1 MSPIEEERWLLSE
14 ELLARDTELTVN
26 ASNKSSNKRVDQMF
40 MDECEILDWD
50 YNEPEQKSSIGRRGE
65 TTSSNSHKSV
75 EMASDQK
82 TPLRMR
88 GGDFGMFPLENPVVY
103 IIAIF

>member
-1 MSPIEEERWLLSE
+1 
-14 ELLARDTELTVN
+14 
-26 ASNKSSNKRVDQMF
+26 MF

-50 YNEPEQKSSIGRRGE
+50 FTDPEQKSSTGRRE
-65 TTSSNSHKSV
+65 QPTSSNSHKSV

-88 GGDFGMFPLENPVVY
+88 GGDFGMFP
-103 IIAIF
+103 F

>member
-1 MSPIEEERWLLSE
+1 MSPIEEERWLLAE
-14 ELLARDTELTVN
+14 ELLARDTELTVY
-26 ASNKSSNKRVDQMF
+26 ASSKSSNKRVDQMF
-40 MDECEILDWD
+40 MDECEIYWD
-50 YNEPEQKSSIGRRGE
+50 YNDPEQKSSIGRRDQ

-88 GGDFGMFPLENPVVY
+88 GGDFGMFP
-103 IIAIF
+103 IK

>member
-1 MSPIEEERWLLSE
+1 MSPIEEERWLLAE
-14 ELLARDTELTVN
+14 ELLARQTELTVN
-26 ASNKSSNKRVDQMF
+26 ASNKSSNNRVDQF

-50 YNEPEQKSSIGRRGE
+50 YNDPAQKSSIGRRDQ

-75 EMASDQK
+75 EMASDLK

-88 GGDFGMFPLENPVVY
+88 GGDFGMFPY
-103 IIAIF
+103 KKSCCAYHCYD